1 MLVARPVSGG
11 GPFQRCLKLSS
22 GYPNHGHRTFEK
34 HQNAPPISFNW
45 WYLYYVYINY
55 IKSMQWWLHAHHCLR
70 KNAPT
75 TCNIHPKYM
84 TLVKV
89 TTNFPNIHGFGYVF
103 RSHKNHKEAPGWAHR
118 SVMEFATTSSRDQ
131 PGRTGKRTILDK
143 HYRMPLNLRSVDSS
157 EFKWELCLI

>member
-89 TTNFPNIHGFGYVF
+89 TTNFPNIHGFGYVWMGLG
-103 RSHKNHKEAPGWAHR
+103 HIK
-118 SVMEFATTSSRDQ
+118 TTRKLQVGPTGVSWSSR
-131 PGRTGKRTILDK
+131 L
-143 HYRMPLNLRSVDSS
+143 LLRGISLAGLERGQS
-157 EFKWELCLI
+157 WINIIGCP